1 MHRRTHILTPLFG
14 VVLAVLPWSVSAQ
27 ADNFVFVTDPQTIAP
42 STVSG
47 AITIGA
53 GTAVTQTTCLL
64 LSSSSGTGQFS
75 SSASNWSS
83 VSAVTMSKNT
93 SNRTFYYQDAAN
105 GSHTLSVRI
114 APKPDSVSASCAS
127 WEDAQAAVQ
136 STVTQTITIGS
147 SSQQQSTTTTQ
158 TDTTTT
164 TATPPASNSP
174 VSSYVPPPQPQI
186 FAYAGKDREVIAGA
200 DVPFEALAYDRKGN
214 LLDSATVRFL
224 WTFGDGASADGPSVK
239 HHFAVPGRYAV
250 VLDIAHALSAA
261 SHQVVVT
268 ARPVSIGVLVRD
280 GGIALHNTSGRDLD
294 LSDWFL
300 RTSTGTFRLPLH
312 TILLSGAEVVFVQ
325 GVTHLI
331 LSSADDAAL
340 LYPNGTLAA
349 SVGTL
354 SAPAPAIEPLASVE
368 TTPAAPSFVPP
379 VSRNTTRSDIEP
391 EAMQEDMSEVLAGLP
406 AQAGSTT
413 SQMASA
419 AFSGVSMPWWVGALG
434 LSFFGATAVWAVRR
448 RTEGGWRIIEELP
461 NTGYSEPHE

>member
-1 MHRRTHILTPLFG
+1 MHRDTHILTPLFG
-14 VVLAVLPWSVSAQ
+14 VVLAVLPWGVSAQ
-27 ADNFVFVTDPQTIAP
+27 ASNFVFVTDSQTIAP

-47 AITIGA
+47 SITMSAGA
-53 GTAVTQTTCLL
+53 AVTQTTCLL

-75 SSASNWSS
+75 SSASNWNP

-93 SNRTFYYQDAAN
+93 SNRTFYYQDATN

-127 WEDAQAAVQ
+127 WTDAQAAVQ
-136 STVTQTITIGS
+136 STVTQAITIGS
-147 SSQQQSTTTTQ
+147 SSQQQNTTTTQ
-158 TDTTTT
+158 TDTTVTASSTT
-164 TATPPASNSP
+164 STTQSANNSP

-224 WTFGDGASADGPSVK
+224 WIFGDGASADGPSVK

-280 GGIALHNTSGRDLD
+280 GGIALRNTSGRDLD

-300 RTSTGTFRLPLH
+300 RTSTGTFRLPPH

-325 GVTHLI
+325 KVTHLV

-349 SVGTL
+349 SVGVP
-354 SAPAPAIEPLASVE
+354 SAPAPAIEPPASTE
-368 TTPAAPSFVPP
+368 TIPAISSSVQP
-379 VSRNTTRSDIEP
+379 VSRNTTRNDIES
-391 EAMQEDMSEVLAGLP
+391 EATQENSSEV
-406 AQAGSTT
+406 QTGSTT
-413 SQMASA
+413 SQVASA
-419 AFSGVSMPWWVGALG
+419 AFSGISMPWWVGALG